1 MLQKPLQYFIWS
13 HKNKLLQF
21 LIMSEEF
28 QVHSVIPMEMGV
40 QFEKNEKHMMEVISF
55 KTFPNIQINMSFPWN
70 NSQRV
75 YSYILKDQ

>member
-1 MLQKPLQYFIWS
+1 
-13 HKNKLLQF
+13 
-21 LIMSEEF
+21 MSEEF
-28 QVHSVIPMEMGV
+28 QVHSVIPSEMGV

-55 KTFPNIQINMSFPWN
+55 KTFPNIQISMSFPRN

>member
-1 MLQKPLQYFIWS
+1 
-13 HKNKLLQF
+13 
-21 LIMSEEF
+21 
-28 QVHSVIPMEMGV
+28 MGV

-55 KTFPNIQINMSFPWN
+55 KTFSNIQISMSFPRN